1 VLARLADGG
10 ARTCT
15 TPRCQSRSTRCP
27 SLHRTALRIRRR
39 ATLQGQLASLQ
50 GEAASAK
57 AALASERDSS
67 KGGFA
72 AKVAQAKATWD
83 RHHREKLAELE
94 GQLRAEFEK
103 EAADLRRREKT
114 LREEAERARADL
126 AKARSD
132 SHAAQAYANELLKR
146 VATQEGNHEEERKRW
161 EAGRLA
167 SDAKLNKATTALAA
181 KIDDFNRLMDV
192 KIALQTEINHYR

>member
-1 VLARLADGG
+1 V
-10 ARTCT
+10 
-15 TPRCQSRSTRCP
+15 
-27 SLHRTALRIRRR
+27 
-39 ATLQGQLASLQ
+39 
-50 GEAASAK
+50 
-57 AALASERDSS
+57 
-67 KGGFA
+67 
-72 AKVAQAKATWD
+72 
-83 RHHREKLAELE
+83 
-94 GQLRAEFEK
+94 
-103 EAADLRRREKT
+103 

-126 AKARSD
+126 AKARGD

-167 SDAKLNKATTALAA
+167 SDAKLNKATAALAA